1 MGALD
6 GITVIEAGLLI
17 QGPQA
22 AATLAEWGAAVTKVE
37 LPRFGDQA
45 RSLPLGPGERRSAY
59 FEANNRGKRSV
70 TVDLRRPE
78 GRQVLLRLLQHA
90 DVLVANF
97 TPGTLERW
105 GLGYDAVAAHN
116 PGLVYA
122 VGSTFGT
129 RGTNDA
135 RGGADLSGQAAGGL
149 VAGTGPAGRPT
160 PVGTTIADH
169 VAAQNL
175 LAGILA
181 ALVARQRTGV
191 GQQVTTSLLGG
202 QIWAQAA
209 EYTAAL
215 RGGRRL
221 PPADRGHALIPGIY
235 GIFPTADGWI
245 ALVGV
250 AGKMRRR
257 LYDLLGRPDLEARF
271 PQRIYW
277 DDEKAQLFPVLDA
290 VFVTATTAEWC
301 SRLDAAGVRCAPVR
315 DHAEVVADPDVWANG
330 YLTEVDGPDGPTPV
344 VAAPVGFSATPARPH
359 PQAPGLGQHTDE
371 VLAEAGY
378 RVEEI
383 EQLRHA
389 GVV

>member
-1 MGALD
+1 VGALD

-70 TVDLRRPE
+70 TLDLRRPE
-78 GRQVLLRLLQHA
+78 GRRVLLQLLQGA

-105 GLGYDAVAAHN
+105 GLGYHEVAAVN
-116 PGLVYA
+116 PRLVYA
-122 VGSTFGT
+122 LGSTFGT
-129 RGTNDA
+129 EGA
-135 RGGADLSGQAAGGL
+135 GAGRGGADLSGQAAGGL
-149 VAGTGPAGRPT
+149 AAGTGPAGHPT

-181 ALVARQRTGV
+181 ALVARQRTGR

-215 RGGRRL
+215 AAGRQL

-250 AGKMRRR
+250 AGSMRRR
-257 LYDLLGRPDLEARF
+257 LYAELGRPDLEERF

-277 DDEKAQLFPVLDA
+277 DAEKARLFPILDE
-290 VFVTATTAEWC
+290 VFAAATTAEWC
-301 SRLDAAGVRCAPVR
+301 RRLDAADVRCAPVR
-315 DHAEVVADPDVWANG
+315 DRAQVVADPDVWANG
-330 YLTEVDGPDGPTPV
+330 YLTEVDGPEGPTAV
-344 VAAPVGFSATPARPH
+344 VAVPVAFSATPARPH
-359 PQAPGLGQHTDE
+359 PRAPQLGEHTDE
-371 VLAEAGY
+371 VLVEAGY
-378 RVEEI
+378 RAEEI
-383 EQLRHA
+383 EHLRQV
-389 GVV
+389 GVL